1 MRCGSDASGNRGAA
15 AGAVATV
22 AELGPGETAA
32 IRTAQASWW
41 QCKRYSVALGVG
53 DLDVR
58 GEIMRRI
65 SLMGGAFECG
75 SLKQGAR
82 SCEAGERGQVC
93 GRDDFR

>member
-1 MRCGSDASGNRGAA
+1 MRCGSDAPGNRGAA
-15 AGAVATV
+15 AGEVGGDVADACATV

-32 IRTAQASWW
+32 IGTAQASWW

-58 GEIMRRI
+58 DEVMRRI

-82 SCEAGERGQVC
+82 SCEAGERG
-93 GRDDFR
+93 